1 MARAALALAGLALLG
16 TAAPAQQ
23 PAGALDWLHGG
34 WAGTGTVQG
43 SPSQATLA
51 ATVAGTTLTTQ
62 WGDAA
67 TEQGRTTYRREAS
80 GALEVTDEVL
90 RRDGQWHVFASH
102 RMTRQ

>member
-43 SPSQATLA
+43 SPL
-51 ATVAGTTLTTQ
+51 VAK
-62 WGDAA
+62 A
-67 TEQGRTTYRREAS
+67 
-80 GALEVTDEVL
+80 
-90 RRDGQWHVFASH
+90 
-102 RMTRQ
+102 